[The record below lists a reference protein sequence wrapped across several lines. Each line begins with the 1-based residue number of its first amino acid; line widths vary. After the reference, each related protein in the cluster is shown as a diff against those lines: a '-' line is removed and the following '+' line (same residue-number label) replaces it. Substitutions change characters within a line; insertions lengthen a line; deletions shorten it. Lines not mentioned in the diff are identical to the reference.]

1 MLDPSQFFVV
11 RAVHRVEGVVRV
23 ENRLAYDI
31 DDVDVGRFMP
41 YPWVCRWSPTAALR
55 GASAPSLGGRS
66 ALPASAR
73 SGQAGGDPPPGG
85 SREVRRFPWDGV
97 CEMS

>member
-55 GASAPSLGGRS
+55 GRPLPRWAAVRPYRHRPAAARLEVTRRLAGRG
-66 ALPASAR
+66 R
-73 SGQAGGDPPPGG
+73 
-85 SREVRRFPWDGV
+85 
-97 CEMS
+97 